1 MKTAVLAVR
10 AIVGILFIIS
20 GFVKANDPIG
30 LGYKMQEFF
39 EVWKTSLSTSGFFAN
54 DALISLLNSMHAYT
68 TALAVI
74 MITLEILAG
83 VALLIGWRKRFV
95 IILLLI
101 LILFFT
107 FLTAYAYGSGK
118 FKNCGCFGDCI
129 PITPLTSLVKDLLL
143 LALIFFLLFT
153 QRYIQPAFSNRANGL
168 IMFLALVISL
178 ALQWYVLN
186 YLPIADCLPF
196 KERNSIQEQ
205 MKPPKGSRPDSI
217 AMIFI
222 YEKDGKKQEFTMED
236 VMAGKTN
243 GLKYISR
250 EDKVLRKGNNTPPIS
265 GFVLKGITGTDS
277 TEAILQHPH
286 AILIF
291 AEHFNNSAQ
300 WIHDLAEMRKA
311 AASKEVPIFFA
322 TTAVDKVRA
331 MLQRH
336 QMTDIPVFSMDFTI
350 VKTVARTNPTVLR
363 LNQGVIIDKY
373 GYREFDKIT
382 AKLK

>member
-1 MKTAVLAVR
+1 MKTAVQAVKVF
-10 AIVGILFIIS
+10 VGLLFIVS
-20 GFVKANDPIG
+20 GLVKANDPLG
-30 LGYKMQEFF
+30 LSYKMQEFF
-39 EVWKTSLSTSGFFAN
+39 EVWRTSLAGSGFFAKN
-54 DALISLLNSMHAYT
+54 GLISLLDAMHSYT
-68 TALAVI
+68 LALAII

-95 IILLLI
+95 LTLLLI

-129 PITPLTSLVKDLLL
+129 PITPLTSLIKDLVL
-143 LALIFFLLFT
+143 LAMILFLLFT
-153 QRYIQPAFSNRANGL
+153 QRYIQPAFGNRLSGL
-168 IMFLALVISL
+168 ILFLSLVATL

-196 KERNSIQEQ
+196 KKNNNISEQ

-217 AMIFI
+217 AMVFI
-222 YEKDGKKQEFTMED
+222 YEKDGKKHEFSINNLPTD
-236 VMAGKTN
+236 TSY
-243 GLKYISR
+243 KYVDR
-250 EDKVLRKGNNTPPIS
+250 EDKVIRKGNATPPIS
-265 GFVLKGITGTDS
+265 GFVLTGITGTDS

-300 WIHDLAEMRKA
+300 WVYDLAELKRA
-311 AASKEVPIFFA
+311 AAAKEIPIFFA
-322 TTAVDKVRA
+322 TTTVDKVRQ
-331 MLQRH
+331 MLLRH
-336 QMTDIPVFSMDFTI
+336 QMPDIPVFSMDFTI

-363 LNQGVIIDKY
+363 LNQGVIVDKY
-373 GYREFDKIT
+373 GYREFDKLT